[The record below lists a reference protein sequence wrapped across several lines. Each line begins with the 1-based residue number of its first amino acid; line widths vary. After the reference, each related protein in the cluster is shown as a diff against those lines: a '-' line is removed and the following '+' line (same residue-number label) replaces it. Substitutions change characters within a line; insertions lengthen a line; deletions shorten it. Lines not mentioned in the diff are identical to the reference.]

1 MKKTI
6 SAVALAGLFVAGTAY
21 GSGYRI
27 PEQSIDS
34 TGKSGANIASAT
46 NADTTYFN
54 PANMSWVEDK
64 GMVEVDLTYIH
75 LTAVDYEDNRSPMMD
90 GTSEKENFLLP
101 TIFAVSPDYSG
112 FRVGFSVTTP
122 YGLAKRWDDA
132 FARKFSEKFELKT
145 FDINPTVSYKINDM
159 VSIAGGVRMLYSQAD
174 AVMNASPD
182 AYISI
187 DADSIDWGWNAA
199 LSVKPTEE
207 SNISVTYRSHIDI
220 SLDGDGYVMAGNG
233 AMAMNTGM
241 ESDSFPA
248 PAVLAVSG
256 AYTFDKLTVELTYD
270 RTFWS
275 EYDSMDV
282 QFDQADAVW
291 GGVFSFPRAKDW
303 EDSNAY
309 RIGLT
314 YAMSDTMDLLC
325 GFAYDE
331 NPVPDSSLDF
341 SLPDSDAYLFSVGA
355 RFQVA
360 ENIEVG
366 VSALYDYK
374 EDREVN
380 NGTLNG
386 EFTNSRAILLSAGL
400 QYTF

>member
-1 MKKTI
+1 MKKII
-6 SAVALAGLFVAGTAY
+6 SAAALAGLFVAGTAY

-34 TGKSGANIASAT
+34 TGKAGANIASAT

-54 PANMSWVEDK
+54 PANMSWLENK
-64 GMVEVDLTYIH
+64 WMVEGDLTYIH
-75 LTAVDYEDNRSPMMD
+75 LTAVDYEDNRSPYMD
-90 GTSEKENFLLP
+90 GTSESENFLLP

-112 FRVGFSVTTP
+112 LRFGFSVTTP
-122 YGLAKRWDDA
+122 YGLAKRWHDA
-132 FARKFSEKFELKT
+132 FPQKFAEKFELET
-145 FDINPTVSYKINDM
+145 FDINPTVSYKISDM
-159 VSIAGGVRMLYSQAD
+159 VSVAAGVRMLYSKAE
-174 AVMNASPD
+174 AVMNAAPD
-182 AYISI
+182 AYISL

-199 LSVKPTEE
+199 LSIKPTEE
-207 SNISVTYRSHIDI
+207 SNISVTYRSNIDI

-233 AMAMNTGM
+233 AVAMNTGM

-256 AYTFDKLTVELTYD
+256 AYTFDKLTVELTWD

-282 QFDQADAVW
+282 SFDQADAFW
-291 GGVFSFPRAKDW
+291 GGVFSFPRQKSWD
-303 EDSNAY
+303 DSNAY

-314 YAMSDTMDLLC
+314 YAMNEKLDLLC

-331 NPVPDSSLDF
+331 NPISDSSLDF
-341 SLPDSDAYLFSVGA
+341 ILPDSDAYLFSVGA
-355 RFQVA
+355 RMEVA
-360 ENIEVG
+360 ENLEVG

-374 EDREVN
+374 EDRDVN

-386 EFTNSRAILLSAGL
+386 EFSNSSAFLLSAGV
-400 QYTF
+400 QYSF